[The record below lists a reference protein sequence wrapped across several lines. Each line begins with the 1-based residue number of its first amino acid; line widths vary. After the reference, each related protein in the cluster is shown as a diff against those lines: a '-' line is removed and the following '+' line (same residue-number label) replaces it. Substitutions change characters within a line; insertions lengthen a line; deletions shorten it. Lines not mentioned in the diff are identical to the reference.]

1 MEAQGDLG
9 GWGHQIH
16 DVRGT
21 TCYDPFFFFP
31 FIIKEKPNQNKTKL
45 NAYGIKLK
53 SQFCLH
59 YKRII

>member
-21 TCYDPFFFFP
+21 TCYDPFFFFLSSSKKKQTK
-31 FIIKEKPNQNKTKL
+31 IKQN
-45 NAYGIKLK
+45 
-53 SQFCLH
+53 
-59 YKRII
+59 